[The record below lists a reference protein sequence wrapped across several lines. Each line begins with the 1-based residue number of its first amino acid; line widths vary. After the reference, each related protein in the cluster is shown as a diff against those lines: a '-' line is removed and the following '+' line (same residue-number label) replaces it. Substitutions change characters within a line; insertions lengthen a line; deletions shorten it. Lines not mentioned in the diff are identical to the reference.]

1 MVQISFTEIDNQLLA
16 VFALQVN
23 EGIATMEIPG
33 SSFAVAA
40 LIVLAFPGIV
50 FAGIRR
56 WLRGEMPEDRN
67 IGLALV
73 RGVVLSVVLTACYL
87 LIFGSWEGFGVRSE
101 GSGESVEI
109 TDARSVGL
117 VVLILYVLVPLV
129 IAVIF
134 HHRYIRWAA
143 PRAPGWTWLRFPQ
156 SRHGYTMT
164 PAAWDFAARAN
175 TQAFVRIHRANGDWI
190 GGWYTGG
197 SYTTTYPEPTSI
209 YISNQF
215 RMNND
220 GTFGD
225 PLPNTG
231 VWVAIS
237 ETDVVSWQTMPE
249 VSEQMRVDIDN
260 E

>member
-1 MVQISFTEIDNQLLA
+1 MVQLSFTEIDNQLLT
-16 VFALQVN
+16 VLALQVN

-40 LIVLAFPGIV
+40 LIVLAFPGIM

-56 WLRGEMPEDRN
+56 CLRGEMPEDRN
-67 IGLALV
+67 IGLALA

-87 LIFGSWEGFGVRSE
+87 VIFGSWEGFGVRSE
-101 GSGESVEI
+101 GSSQSVEI

-117 VVLILYVLVPLV
+117 VVLILYVLAPLV
-129 IAVIF
+129 IAVVF
-134 HHRYIRWAA
+134 HHRYIRWVA
-143 PRAPGWTWLRFPQ
+143 PKTPVWAWLKFPQ
-156 SRHGYTMT
+156 SSHGYTMT
-164 PAAWDFAARAN
+164 PAAWDFAASAN
-175 TQAFVRIHRANGDWI
+175 SQAFVRIHRANGDWI
-190 GGWYTGG
+190 GGWYTRG

-215 RMNND
+215 RMNDD

-225 PLPNTG
+225 LLPNTG

-237 ETDVVSWQTMPE
+237 ETDVVSWQTMPD
-249 VSEQMRVDIDN
+249 VPN
-260 E
+260 K